1 MHKNT
6 LTNNDTMAKHRLTVT
21 DCPIVV
27 Q

>member
-6 LTNNDTMAKHRLTVT
+6 LTNDAMAEHKLTVT
-21 DCPIVV
+21 DHPIWV

>member
-6 LTNNDTMAKHRLTVT
+6 LTNDAMAKYRLTVT
-21 DCPIVV
+21 DRPIVV